1 MGHKDNFDY
10 SSIVRLERYS
20 KELYELL
27 APKQRYSD
35 DAVYELASKLDRLLC
50 LVHRDL
56 SEYPVAPYFEEA
68 RLWKVDNTG
77 SLTQEHLFDK
87 VLQVLGLIVLF
98 YDGPLQFDYL
108 GNADGD

>member
-10 SSIVRLERYS
+10 SSLVRLERYC

-27 APKQRYSD
+27 APRKLHTEE
-35 DAVYELASKLDRLLC
+35 AIYELAKHLDELLC
-50 LVHRDL
+50 LVHQNL
-56 SEYPVAPYFEEA
+56 SEYPVAPYFKEA
-68 RLWKVDNTG
+68 RLWEVDGTG
-77 SLTQEHLFDK
+77 SLTQQHLFDK
-87 VLQVLGLIVLF
+87 VLQVLGLVALF